1 MSSFITSQTR
11 SHLGASYAVLAPESH
26 VPAAVAGWAHTQV
39 TILIAPRM
47 SARFAEYLVGM
58 QPGATSALPPAGV
71 ERFIYVLKGE
81 LAAHVDGVTSALAPG
96 GYAFFPADTAHQI
109 TAASEA
115 RAVIIEKTYSPV
127 AHGALP
133 HTVIGHE
140 RDVPPK
146 PIGGDETLRVKVL
159 LPDAPGWDMAMNIMA
174 FEPGAALGLVEVHVM
189 EHGLLMLDGNLIY
202 RLNENYHPVQAGDAI
217 YMAPFCPQWCAC
229 FGKSPARYLLYK
241 NWNRDP
247 FGYGEGA

>member
-1 MSSFITSQTR
+1 MSPFTASQTR
-11 SHLGASYAVLAPESH
+11 SHLGTNYAVLAPESH
-26 VPAAVAGWAHTQV
+26 VPAAIAGWVNTLV

-47 SARFAEYLVGM
+47 GAKFAEYLAGM

-71 ERFIYVLKGE
+71 ERFIYVLTGD
-81 LAAHVDGVTSALAPG
+81 LAVHVDGATSALTAG
-96 GYAFFPADTAHQI
+96 GYAFFPAGAAHQL
-109 TAASEA
+109 TAACEV
-115 RAVIIEKTYSPV
+115 RAVIIEKPYAPV

-140 RDVPPK
+140 RDVLPK
-146 PIGGDETLRVKVL
+146 PIGGDPALQVRVL

-202 RLNENYHPVQAGDAI
+202 RLGENYHPVQAGDAI

-229 FGKSPARYLLYK
+229 FGKSSARYLLYK
-241 NWNRDP
+241 DWNRD
-247 FGYGEGA
+247 GLSY